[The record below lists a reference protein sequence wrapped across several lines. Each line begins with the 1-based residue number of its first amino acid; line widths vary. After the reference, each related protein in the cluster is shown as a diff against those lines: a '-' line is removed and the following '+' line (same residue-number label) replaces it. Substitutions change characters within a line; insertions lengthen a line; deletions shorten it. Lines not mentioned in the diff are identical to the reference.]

1 MVFEACTGS
10 YIEVVKAYNN
20 GANRIELCDNL
31 GEGGTTPSY
40 GTIKKVIEDIK
51 LPINVIIRPRG
62 GNFIYSKEEKEIMF
76 TDIELCKS
84 LNVNG
89 LVIGALT
96 NDKKIDIDFVYKVK
110 ELSGNLNITFHMAF
124 DEIENK
130 REAIDILVDLKVDRI
145 LTKGGDISALE
156 NLDSL
161 KELIEYAGDRIILI
175 PGAGINEENREMVIK
190 ITKAKEIHG
199 TKIVGSLK

>member
-1 MVFEACTGS
+1 MIFEACTGS
-10 YIEVVKAYNN
+10 YIEVVRAYNN

-40 GTIKKVIEDIK
+40 GTIKKVVEDIK

-62 GNFIYSKEEKEIMF
+62 GCFIFNEDEKEIMF
-76 TDIELCKS
+76 TDINICKS

-96 NDKKIDIDFVYKVK
+96 EDKKVDIEFVSKVK
-110 ELSGNLNITFHMAF
+110 DLAGDLNITFHMAF
-124 DEIENK
+124 DEIEDK
-130 REAIDILVDLKVDRI
+130 REAIDTLVELKIDRI
-145 LTKGGDISALE
+145 LTKGGESSALE
-156 NLDSL
+156 NLQSL

-175 PGAGINEENREMVIK
+175 PGAGINQDNRDMVIEV
-190 ITKAKEIHG
+190 TKAKEIHG
-199 TKIVGSLK
+199 TKIVGNLK

>member
-10 YIEVVKAYNN
+10 YIEVVKAFKN

-62 GNFIYSKEEKEIMF
+62 GSFIYNKEEKEIMF
-76 TDIELCKS
+76 TDIELCTT

-96 NDKKIDIDFVYKVK
+96 DDKKVDIEFVTKAK
-110 ELSGNLNITFHMAF
+110 ELAGNTNITFHMAF
-124 DEIENK
+124 DEIEDK
-130 REAIDILVDLKVDRI
+130 KEAIDTLVDLKIDRI
-145 LTKGGDISALE
+145 LTKGGEISALQ

-161 KELIEYAGDRIILI
+161 KELIEYANDRIILI
-175 PGAGINEENREMVIK
+175 PGAGINEDNRDRVIE

-199 TKIVGSLK
+199 TKIVGNLK